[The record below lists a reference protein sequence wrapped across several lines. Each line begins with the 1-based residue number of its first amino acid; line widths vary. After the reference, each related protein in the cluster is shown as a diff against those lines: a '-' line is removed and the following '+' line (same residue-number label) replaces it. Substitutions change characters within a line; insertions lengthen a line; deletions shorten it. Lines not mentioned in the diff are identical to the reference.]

1 VTQLREEIVN
11 LKSLLLA
18 HRDCPVSAAQGI
30 GGASM
35 NIFLEGGHH
44 ANPYGMAAPQPNG
57 VPQGIPMMTQ
67 GPGSQMQR
75 RFVLE
80 SFYPSSRSFIDR
92 NMTSLLDPS
101 RVELR
106 MACDRYEKERK

>member
-35 NIFLEGGHH
+35 NMFLEGGHH

-67 GPGSQMQR
+67 GPGGQMQR

-80 SFYPSSRSFIDR
+80 SFYPENETDWKNS
-92 NMTSLLDPS
+92 
-101 RVELR
+101 
-106 MACDRYEKERK
+106 